1 MFCYCMV
8 TTMKNKKHHKTIHQ
22 HIEAMLR
29 HRLLLAGVV
38 VLMLIGIVSFDTKVR
53 GLAQDVYAQGWG
65 WIGTYLHHEHPP
77 HLHSISSR
85 PRVSTISGS
94 A

>member
-1 MFCYCMV
+1 
-8 TTMKNKKHHKTIHQ
+8 MKTKNHHHETVHQ
-22 HIEAMLR
+22 RIEAAMR
-29 HRLLLAGVV
+29 HRFLLSSVAI
-38 VLMLIGIVSFDTKVR
+38 LMFLGILSFDSKVR

-77 HLHSISSR
+77 HLHTISSR
-85 PRVSTISGS
+85 PRISTISGS

>member
-1 MFCYCMV
+1 
-8 TTMKNKKHHKTIHQ
+8 MKNKKHQHKSIHQ
-22 HIEAMLR
+22 RIEAVLR
-29 HRLLLAGVV
+29 HRVLLGAVAT
-38 VLMLIGIVSFDTKVR
+38 LMFIGIMSFDSKVR

-77 HLHSISSR
+77 HLHTISSR

-94 A
+94 V

>member
-1 MFCYCMV
+1 
-8 TTMKNKKHHKTIHQ
+8 MKTKNHHHKTIHQ
-22 HIEAMLR
+22 RIEAVMR
-29 HRLLLAGVV
+29 HRLLLSSVAI
-38 VLMLIGIVSFDTKVR
+38 LMFMAIISFDSKVR

-77 HLHSISSR
+77 HLHTISSR
-85 PRVSTISGS
+85 PRISTISGS